1 MNKKYVEVST
11 TLPKNLDNVIGDDV
25 KHGDDVI
32 GNVTAYNKETGEATL
47 KIKSSVWKKISSEDN
62 GLLKEVSSERKDS

>member
-32 GNVTAYNKETGEATL
+32 GSVIAYNKETGEATL
-47 KIKSSVWKKISSEDN
+47 KIKATIWKQIAGDDKE
-62 GLLKEVSSERKDS
+62 LLKK